1 MATGRIQFAVSTPCN
16 TKGKPSGYRLFE
28 FKNDR
33 LALVPSERGC
43 TKVDVNANIQAF
55 CYLRPNGRDTSI
67 SPDATHILDSCD
79 YMVLAKSNGFIE
91 IISNYQYKIKNGLR
105 LAPSYILRCTP
116 EDFESNF
123 FSDYMI
129 AGLEYS
135 QGLLYCCM
143 CSGRIYVFVM
153 NLPTD
158 YIQYK
163 NMYNPMFPDCFFKVH
178 HDNNTTHSS
187 EEEKLFEGSTRY
199 TGRSCSKHI
208 CYFLLPIEPSHLRS
222 SPVVSSFCN
231 MYQGLPIYRPSMYLH
246 IERSISTFHINPLD
260 RFCFM
265 TVSPRSPLFIRK
277 IILPLTYVTFLSTFI
292 SLKNSIQGDTC
303 GEILSWDNVAQ
314 QNGFGSLFSWI
325 SNKFT
330 FDTDIINSTIWD
342 DIVKYSGTGM
352 LDSGIVWKQRQG
364 HAKDDIYEL
373 FHTQD
378 MLGSSRRNS
387 SFSTASSE
395 PRPLSRRRRES
406 FQALTRDAFR
416 ERMDVPCSTK
426 WELDSFIRGLRRNT
440 FMVDFE
446 IVEKISHRNGND
458 GVNEDDNTTDESDE
472 TMTSFLTDN
481 YKKMDIVCID
491 HFVTLSAFRPRY
503 YDEPIIKID
512 SLSNKNGSEN
522 GTNEEEWAE
531 SQMKVDGQ
539 VIDDET
545 AQFKQ
550 ALGNLCSFKKL
561 FMLDDSLC
569 FILDTHG
576 VLLINRFE
584 IKNTKNLLRNSKD
597 TIRIIPHDFGLIND
611 TIVIINDIDVGTDN
625 VCALTFHLV
634 VTSMAGEITVLK
646 GEFFKNCRLG
656 RIKLCDSL
664 KLNRKDRFVDK
675 LALIDYD
682 GLNAQ
687 KRRLDYDEKDL
698 YTFIVKKV
706 KRD

>member
-1 MATGRIQFAVSTPCN
+1 MPTGRIQFAVSTPCN
-16 TKGKPSGYRLFE
+16 AKGKPSGYRLFE

-33 LALVPSERGC
+33 LALIPSERGC
-43 TKVDVNANIQAF
+43 AKVDVNANIQAF
-55 CYLRPNGRDTSI
+55 CYLRPNGRGTSI
-67 SPDATHILDSCD
+67 SSDTTHIMDSCD
-79 YMVLAKSNGFIE
+79 YMILAKSNGFIE

-116 EDFESNF
+116 EDFETNF

-153 NLPTD
+153 NLPND
-158 YIQYK
+158 YSQFK
-163 NMYNPMFPDCFFKVH
+163 NMYNPIFPDCFFKV
-178 HDNNTTHSS
+178 NNDTNIGHSS
-187 EEEKLFEGSTRY
+187 EEEKLFERSTRY
-199 TGRSCSKHI
+199 TGRTCSKHI

-222 SPVVSSFCN
+222 SPVVSSFCS

-246 IERSISTFHINPLD
+246 IERGISTFHINPLD

-292 SLKNSIQGDTC
+292 NLKDNIQGENRD
-303 GEILSWDNVAQ
+303 EVLSWDKIAQ
-314 QNGFGSLFSWI
+314 QSGFGSLFSWI

-330 FDTDIINSTIWD
+330 FDSDIINSTIWD

-373 FHTQD
+373 FHNQD

-387 SFSTASSE
+387 SFSVTSNE

-406 FQALTRDAFR
+406 FQGLTRDAFR
-416 ERMDVPCSTK
+416 ETMDVPCSTK

-446 IVEKISHRNGND
+446 IVEKIPHGNGND
-458 GVNEDDNTTDESDE
+458 GMNEDDNNANESDE

-512 SLSNKNGSEN
+512 SLSNKNGSDN
-522 GTNEEEWAE
+522 LTNEKEGLKNE
-531 SQMKVDGQ
+531 MDVDGQ
-539 VIDDET
+539 MLDDET
-545 AQFKQ
+545 AQFQQ
-550 ALGNLCSFKKL
+550 ALGDLSSFKKL

-584 IKNTKNLLRNSKD
+584 IKNTKNLLKNSKD
-597 TIRIIPHDFGLIND
+597 TVRIIPHDFGLIND
-611 TIVIINDIDVGTDN
+611 AIVVINDIGMNTNN
-625 VCALTFHLV
+625 VCSLTFHLV
-634 VTSMAGEITVLK
+634 ITSMAGEIAVFK
-646 GEFFKNCRLG
+646 GEFFNDLRLG
-656 RIKLCDSL
+656 RMRLCDSL

-682 GLNAQ
+682 GLSVQ

-698 YTFIVKKV
+698 YALTVKKV
-706 KRD
+706 KKD

>member
-1 MATGRIQFAVSTPCN
+1 MTTGRIQFAVSTPCN
-16 TKGKPSGYRLFE
+16 AKGKPSGYRIFE
-28 FKNDR
+28 FKNGR
-33 LALVPSERGC
+33 LALTPSERGC
-43 TKVDVNANIQAF
+43 AKVDVNANIQAF

-67 SPDATHILDSCD
+67 SSDAVHIVDSCD
-79 YMVLAKSNGFIE
+79 YMILAKSNGFIE
-91 IISNYQYKIKNGLR
+91 IISNYQYKINSGLR

-143 CSGRIYVFVM
+143 CSGRIYIFVM
-153 NLPTD
+153 NLPSD
-158 YIQYK
+158 YIQFK
-163 NMYNPMFPDCFFKVH
+163 NMYNPKFPDCFFNKH
-178 HDNNTTHSS
+178 ESTNTSHSS
-187 EEEKLFEGSTRY
+187 EEEKIFEGSTRY
-199 TGRSCSKHI
+199 TGRSCSKHL

-246 IERSISTFHINPLD
+246 IERGISTFHINPLD
-260 RFCFM
+260 RLCFM

-292 SLKNSIQGDTC
+292 NLKNYTQGEKCD
-303 GEILSWDNVAQ
+303 EVLSWDNIAQ

-330 FDTDIINSTIWD
+330 VSSDIINTTIWD
-342 DIVKYSGTGM
+342 DIVRYSGTGM

-387 SFSTASSE
+387 SFSVTSNE

-406 FQALTRDAFR
+406 FQGLTRDAFR
-416 ERMDVPCSTK
+416 ETMDVPCSTK

-446 IVEKISHRNGND
+446 IVEKTSHRSGND
-458 GVNEDDNTTDESDE
+458 GMNENDSNEDEGDE

-503 YDEPIIKID
+503 YDEPIVKID
-512 SLSNKNGSEN
+512 SLSNKSGSEDMTYERA
-522 GTNEEEWAE
+522 G
-531 SQMKVDGQ
+531 QDQLDVDGQ
-539 VIDDET
+539 MAKNET
-545 AQFKQ
+545 FQFQQ
-550 ALGNLCSFKKL
+550 ALGDLCSFKKL

-584 IKNTKNLLRNSKD
+584 IKNTKNLLKNAKD
-597 TIRIIPHDFGLIND
+597 TVRIIPHDFGLIND
-611 TIVIINDIDVGTDN
+611 AIVIINDIYTDPNN
-625 VCALTFHLV
+625 VCSLTFHLV
-634 VTSMAGEITVLK
+634 VTSMAGEITVFK
-646 GEFFKNCRLG
+646 GEFVNDSRLG
-656 RIKLCDSL
+656 KIQLCDSL
-664 KLNRKDRFVDK
+664 ELNRKDRFVDK

-682 GLNAQ
+682 GGLNTL
-687 KRRLDYDEKDL
+687 KRKYDYDKKNS
-698 YTFIVKKV
+698 YAFIVKKV
-706 KRD
+706 KKD

>member
-16 TKGKPSGYRLFE
+16 SKGKPSGYRLFE
-28 FKNDR
+28 YKNDQ
-33 LALVPSERGC
+33 LTLIPTERGC
-43 TKVDVNANIQAF
+43 TKIDVNANIQAF
-55 CYLRPNGRDTSI
+55 CYLRPNGRDTAI
-67 SPDATHILDSCD
+67 SSDTSHIMDSCD
-79 YMVLAKSNGFIE
+79 YMILAKSNGFIE
-91 IISNYQYKIKNGLR
+91 IISNYQYKIKNGMR
-105 LAPSYILRCTP
+105 LAPSYVLRCTP

-143 CSGRIYVFVM
+143 CSGRIYVFIM
-153 NLPTD
+153 NLPAD
-158 YIQYK
+158 YIQFK
-163 NMYNPMFPDCFFKVH
+163 NIFNPIFPDCFFKVRNE
-178 HDNNTTHSS
+178 NNVSESS
-187 EEEKLFEGSTRY
+187 EEEKIFEGTTRY

-246 IERSISTFHINPLD
+246 IERGISTFHINPLD

-277 IILPLTYVTFLSTFI
+277 IILPLTYVTFLSTFM
-292 SLKNSIQGDTC
+292 SLKNSIQGNKRD
-303 GEILSWDNVAQ
+303 EVLSWDSIAQ
-314 QNGFGSLFSWI
+314 QNGFGSLFNWI

-330 FDTDIINSTIWD
+330 FDSDIINSTIWD

-378 MLGSSRRNS
+378 MLSSSRRNS
-387 SFSTASSE
+387 SLNAASNE

-406 FQALTRDAFR
+406 FQGLTRDVFR
-416 ERMDVPCSTK
+416 ETMDVPCSAK

-446 IVEKISHRNGND
+446 IVEKISHRNAND
-458 GVNEDDNTTDESDE
+458 GMDQDDTNTDESNE

-503 YDEPIIKID
+503 YDEPILKID
-512 SLSNKNGSEN
+512 SLSNKNGSGHATN
-522 GTNEEEWAE
+522 GKKGEKQPDNNE
-531 SQMKVDGQ
+531 QM
-539 VIDDET
+539 INDEAT
-545 AQFKQ
+545 QFQQ
-550 ALGNLCSFKKL
+550 ALGDLCSFKKL
-561 FMLDDSLC
+561 FMLNDSFC

-584 IKNTKNLLRNSKD
+584 IKNTKNLLKNPKG
-597 TIRIIPHDFGLIND
+597 TVRIIPHDFGLIND
-611 TIVIINDIDVGTDN
+611 AIVVVNDIGMN
-625 VCALTFHLV
+625 ANNICSLMFHLV
-634 VTSMAGEITVLK
+634 ITSMAGDIAVFN
-646 GEFFKNCRLG
+646 GEFFNHSRLG
-656 RIKLCDSL
+656 TLRLCDSL

-682 GLNAQ
+682 CPSTQ
-687 KRRLDYDEKDL
+687 KRRLGYEEKDF
-698 YTFIVKKV
+698 YAFIVKKV
-706 KRD
+706 KKD

>member
-143 CSGRIYVFVM
+143 CSGRIYAFVM

-246 IERSISTFHINPLD
+246 IERGISTFHINPLD

-387 SFSTASSE
+387 SFST
-395 PRPLSRRRRES
+395 
-406 FQALTRDAFR
+406 D
-416 ERMDVPCSTK
+416 
-426 WELDSFIRGLRRNT
+426 
-440 FMVDFE
+440 
-446 IVEKISHRNGND
+446 
-458 GVNEDDNTTDESDE
+458 
-472 TMTSFLTDN
+472 
-481 YKKMDIVCID
+481 
-491 HFVTLSAFRPRY
+491 
-503 YDEPIIKID
+503 
-512 SLSNKNGSEN
+512 
-522 GTNEEEWAE
+522 
-531 SQMKVDGQ
+531 
-539 VIDDET
+539 
-545 AQFKQ
+545 
-550 ALGNLCSFKKL
+550 
-561 FMLDDSLC
+561 
-569 FILDTHG
+569 
-576 VLLINRFE
+576 
-584 IKNTKNLLRNSKD
+584 
-597 TIRIIPHDFGLIND
+597 
-611 TIVIINDIDVGTDN
+611 
-625 VCALTFHLV
+625 
-634 VTSMAGEITVLK
+634 
-646 GEFFKNCRLG
+646 
-656 RIKLCDSL
+656 
-664 KLNRKDRFVDK
+664 
-675 LALIDYD
+675 
-682 GLNAQ
+682 
-687 KRRLDYDEKDL
+687 
-698 YTFIVKKV
+698 
-706 KRD
+706 

>member
-1 MATGRIQFAVSTPCN
+1 MTTGRIQFAVSTPCN
-16 TKGKPSGYRLFE
+16 AKGKPSGYRIFE
-28 FKNDR
+28 FNNGR
-33 LALVPSERGC
+33 LALTPSERGC

-55 CYLRPNGRDTSI
+55 CYLRPNGRDTST
-67 SPDATHILDSCD
+67 SSDTAHIMDSSD
-79 YMVLAKSNGFIE
+79 YMILAKSNGFIE
-91 IISNYQYKIKNGLR
+91 IISNYQYKIRSGLR
-105 LAPSYILRCTP
+105 LTPSFILRCTP

-143 CSGRIYVFVM
+143 CSGRIYIFVM
-153 NLPTD
+153 NLPSD
-158 YIQYK
+158 YIQFK
-163 NMYNPMFPDCFFKVH
+163 NMYNPKFPDCFFNKH
-178 HDNNTTHSS
+178 EHTSTSHSS
-187 EEEKLFEGSTRY
+187 EEEKIFEGRTRY
-199 TGRSCSKHI
+199 TGRSYSKHI

-246 IERSISTFHINPLD
+246 IERGISTFHINPLD

-265 TVSPRSPLFIRK
+265 TVSPRSPLFMRK

-292 SLKNSIQGDTC
+292 DLKNKTQGGIC
-303 GEILSWDNVAQ
+303 GEVLSWDNIAQ

-330 FDTDIINSTIWD
+330 VDSDIINSTIWD
-342 DIVKYSGTGM
+342 DIVRYSGTGM

-364 HAKDDIYEL
+364 HAKDDIYDL

-378 MLGSSRRNS
+378 MLDSSRRNS
-387 SFSTASSE
+387 SFSATSNE

-406 FQALTRDAFR
+406 FQGLTRDAFR
-416 ERMDVPCSTK
+416 ETMDVPCSTK

-440 FMVDFE
+440 FMIDFE
-446 IVEKISHRNGND
+446 IVEKISHRSGND
-458 GVNEDDNTTDESDE
+458 GMNEDDSNEDESDE

-522 GTNEEEWAE
+522 MTYKRAEQNQIDVDEQMAKNET
-531 SQMKVDGQ
+531 V
-539 VIDDET
+539 
-545 AQFKQ
+545 QFQQ
-550 ALGNLCSFKKL
+550 ALGDLCSFKKL

-584 IKNTKNLLRNSKD
+584 IENTKNLLKNAKG
-597 TIRIIPHDFGLIND
+597 TVRIIPYDFGLIND
-611 TIVIINDIDVGTDN
+611 AIVVIDDIYADPNN
-625 VCALTFHLV
+625 VSTLTFHLV
-634 VTSMAGEITVLK
+634 ATSMAGEITVFK
-646 GEFFKNCRLG
+646 GEFLNDSRLG
-656 RIKLCDSL
+656 KLQLCDSL

-682 GLNAQ
+682 GGLNTL
-687 KRRLDYDEKDL
+687 KRKFGYDKKNS
-698 YTFIVKKV
+698 YAFIVKKV
-706 KRD
+706 KKD

>member
-1 MATGRIQFAVSTPCN
+1 
-16 TKGKPSGYRLFE
+16 
-28 FKNDR
+28 
-33 LALVPSERGC
+33 
-43 TKVDVNANIQAF
+43 
-55 CYLRPNGRDTSI
+55 
-67 SPDATHILDSCD
+67 
-79 YMVLAKSNGFIE
+79 
-91 IISNYQYKIKNGLR
+91 
-105 LAPSYILRCTP
+105 
-116 EDFESNF
+116 
-123 FSDYMI
+123 
-129 AGLEYS
+129 
-135 QGLLYCCM
+135 
-143 CSGRIYVFVM
+143 
-153 NLPTD
+153 
-158 YIQYK
+158 
-163 NMYNPMFPDCFFKVH
+163 
-178 HDNNTTHSS
+178 
-187 EEEKLFEGSTRY
+187 
-199 TGRSCSKHI
+199 
-208 CYFLLPIEPSHLRS
+208 
-222 SPVVSSFCN
+222 
-231 MYQGLPIYRPSMYLH
+231 MYLH
-246 IERSISTFHINPLD
+246 IERGISTFHINPLD